1 MVHQSEDQLF
11 KYATKEDGI
20 GLLKLLKESNANIKE
35 IDFKSENLTYNPTEL
50 IELDPKIYKTDM
62 ILELDHLIVLTEFQS
77 TIVKTI
83 DEKRYRL
90 YTALVDYAKRNNKPL
105 ILIVI
110 STAEKTKIKQYK
122 INKDCVFTIP
132 IVSLKDFDGDKII
145 NNIENKIKNNQK
157 ITRHEMLNLA
167 LYPFMSSKKPL
178 DKQIEKTV
186 KTLDEVRKS
195 MKCSS
200 DFVFGIELL
209 IVEKFI
215 KNERQHKKLT
225 NILRD
230 TMKIIDEWRQED
242 YENGKKEGKEE
253 EKINTAKNMLKEN
266 YTIKQIAT
274 ITQLNIESIKQI
286 KAEFGKLY
294 KKLLK
299 PKNNTTKLI

>member
-11 KYATKEDGI
+11 KYATKEDGF

-167 LYPFMSSKKPL
+167 LAPFMSSKKPL

-195 MKCSS
+195 MKCGS

-266 YTIKQIAT
+266 YTIKQIAK

-286 KAEFGKLY
+286 KAEFGK
-294 KKLLK
+294 
-299 PKNNTTKLI
+299 

>member
-11 KYATKEDGI
+11 KYATKEEGF

-167 LYPFMSSKKPL
+167 LAPFMSSKKPL

-266 YTIKQIAT
+266 YTLKQIAT

-286 KAEFGKLY
+286 KAEFGK
-294 KKLLK
+294 
-299 PKNNTTKLI
+299 

>member
-11 KYATKEDGI
+11 KYATKEDGF

-77 TIVKTI
+77 TIVKTP

-167 LYPFMSSKKPL
+167 LAPFMSSKKPL

-195 MKCSS
+195 MKCGS

-286 KAEFGKLY
+286 KTEFGK
-294 KKLLK
+294 
-299 PKNNTTKLI
+299 

>member
-11 KYATKEDGI
+11 KYATKEDGF

-50 IELDPKIYKTDM
+50 VELGPKIYKTDM

-110 STAEKTKIKQYK
+110 NTAEKTKIKQYK

-167 LYPFMSSKKPL
+167 LAPFMSSKKPL

-242 YENGKKEGKEE
+242 YENGKKE

-266 YTIKQIAT
+266 YSIKQIAK

-286 KAEFGKLY
+286 KAEFGK
-294 KKLLK
+294 
-299 PKNNTTKLI
+299 

>member
-11 KYATKEDGI
+11 KYATKEDGF

-35 IDFKSENLTYNPTEL
+35 IDFKSENLIYNPTEL

-167 LYPFMSSKKPL
+167 LAPFMSSKKPL

-286 KAEFGKLY
+286 KAEFGK
-294 KKLLK
+294 
-299 PKNNTTKLI
+299 

>member
-11 KYATKEDGI
+11 KYATKEDGF

-35 IDFKSENLTYNPTEL
+35 IDFESENLTYNPTEL
-50 IELDPKIYKTDM
+50 VELDPKIYKTDM

-167 LYPFMSSKKPL
+167 LAPFMSSKKPL
-178 DKQIEKTV
+178 NKQIEKTV

-242 YENGKKEGKEE
+242 YENGKQEGKEE

-286 KAEFGKLY
+286 KAEFGK
-294 KKLLK
+294 
-299 PKNNTTKLI
+299 

>member
-35 IDFKSENLTYNPTEL
+35 IDFESENLTYNPTEL
-50 IELDPKIYKTDM
+50 VELDPKIYKTDM

-77 TIVKTI
+77 TIVKTP

-90 YTALVDYAKRNNKPL
+90 YTALVDYAKRNNKP
-105 ILIVI
+105 IMLIVI

-167 LYPFMSSKKPL
+167 LAPFMSSKKPL

-215 KNERQHKKLT
+215 KNEKQHKKLT

-242 YENGKKEGKEE
+242 YENGKKE

-266 YTIKQIAT
+266 YSIKQIAK

-286 KAEFGKLY
+286 KAEFGK
-294 KKLLK
+294 
-299 PKNNTTKLI
+299 

>member
-11 KYATKEDGI
+11 KYATKEDGF

-167 LYPFMSSKKPL
+167 LAPFMSSKKPL

-286 KAEFGKLY
+286 KAEFGKI
-294 KKLLK
+294 K
-299 PKNNTTKLI
+299 

>member
-11 KYATKEDGI
+11 KYATKEDGF

-35 IDFKSENLTYNPTEL
+35 IDFESENLTYNPTEL
-50 IELDPKIYKTDM
+50 VELDPKIYKTDM

-90 YTALVDYAKRNNKPL
+90 YTALVDYAKRNNKPI

-110 STAEKTKIKQYK
+110 STAEKTKINEYK

-167 LYPFMSSKKPL
+167 LAPFMSSKKPL
-178 DKQIEKTV
+178 NKQIEKTV

-242 YENGKKEGKEE
+242 YENRKKE

-266 YTIKQIAT
+266 YSIKQIAK

-286 KAEFGKLY
+286 KAEFGK
-294 KKLLK
+294 
-299 PKNNTTKLI
+299 

>member
-35 IDFKSENLTYNPTEL
+35 IDFESENLTYNPTEL
-50 IELDPKIYKTDM
+50 VELDPKIYKTDM

-77 TIVKTI
+77 TIVKTP

-90 YTALVDYAKRNNKPL
+90 YTALVDYAKRNNKP
-105 ILIVI
+105 IMLIVI

-167 LYPFMSSKKPL
+167 LAPFMSSKKPL
-178 DKQIEKTV
+178 NKQIEKTV

-242 YENGKKEGKEE
+242 YENGKKE

-266 YTIKQIAT
+266 YSIKQIAK

-286 KAEFGKLY
+286 KEEFGK
-294 KKLLK
+294 
-299 PKNNTTKLI
+299 

>member
-1 MVHQSEDQLF
+1 MVHHSEDQLF
-11 KYATKEDGI
+11 KYATKEDGF
-20 GLLKLLKESNANIKE
+20 GLLKLIKESNANIKE

-50 IELDPKIYKTDM
+50 VELDSKIYKTDM

-77 TIVKTI
+77 TIVKTP

-90 YTALVDYAKRNNKPL
+90 YTALVDYAKRNNKPI

-110 STAEKTKIKQYK
+110 STAEKTKINEYN

-167 LYPFMSSKKPL
+167 LAPFMSSKKPL
-178 DKQIEKTV
+178 NKQIEKTV

-242 YENGKKEGKEE
+242 YENGKKE

-266 YTIKQIAT
+266 YSIKQIAK

-286 KAEFGKLY
+286 KAEFGK
-294 KKLLK
+294 
-299 PKNNTTKLI
+299 

>member
-11 KYATKEDGI
+11 KYATKEDGF

-35 IDFKSENLTYNPTEL
+35 IDFESENLTYNPTEL
-50 IELDPKIYKTDM
+50 VELDPKIYKTDM

-110 STAEKTKIKQYK
+110 STAEKTKIKEYK

-157 ITRHEMLNLA
+157 ISKHEMLNLA
-167 LYPFMSSKKPL
+167 LAPFMSSKKPL

-242 YENGKKEGKEE
+242 YENGKQEGKEE

-266 YTIKQIAT
+266 YTIKQIAK

-286 KAEFGKLY
+286 KAESGK
-294 KKLLK
+294 
-299 PKNNTTKLI
+299 

>member
-11 KYATKEDGI
+11 KYATKEDGF

-50 IELDPKIYKTDM
+50 VELDPKIYKTDM

-167 LYPFMSSKKPL
+167 LAPFMSSKKPL

-242 YENGKKEGKEE
+242 YENGKQEGKEE

-286 KAEFGKLY
+286 KAEFGK
-294 KKLLK
+294 
-299 PKNNTTKLI
+299 

>member
-35 IDFKSENLTYNPTEL
+35 IDFESKNLTYNPTEL

-77 TIVKTI
+77 TIVKTP
-83 DEKRYRL
+83 DEKRYIL
-90 YTALVDYAKRNNKPL
+90 YTALVDYAKRNNKPI

-167 LYPFMSSKKPL
+167 LAPFMSSKKPL

-286 KAEFGKLY
+286 KAEFGK
-294 KKLLK
+294 
-299 PKNNTTKLI
+299 

>member
-11 KYATKEDGI
+11 KYATKEDGF

-167 LYPFMSSKKPL
+167 LAPFMSSKKPL

-230 TMKIIDEWRQED
+230 NMKIIDEWRQED

-286 KAEFGKLY
+286 KAEFGK
-294 KKLLK
+294 
-299 PKNNTTKLI
+299 

>member
-1 MVHQSEDQLF
+1 MFHQSEDQLF
-11 KYATKEDGI
+11 KYATKEDGF

-167 LYPFMSSKKPL
+167 LAPFMSSKKPL

-286 KAEFGKLY
+286 KAEFGK
-294 KKLLK
+294 
-299 PKNNTTKLI
+299 

>member
-11 KYATKEDGI
+11 KYATKEDGF

-50 IELDPKIYKTDM
+50 VELDPKIYKTDM

-77 TIVKTI
+77 TIVKTP

-90 YTALVDYAKRNNKPL
+90 YTALVDYAKRNNKPI

-110 STAEKTKIKQYK
+110 STAEKTKINEYK

-132 IVSLKDFDGDKII
+132 IVSLKDFDDDKII

-167 LYPFMSSKKPL
+167 LAPFMSSKKPL

-242 YENGKKEGKEE
+242 YENGKQEGKEE

-286 KAEFGKLY
+286 KAEFGK
-294 KKLLK
+294 
-299 PKNNTTKLI
+299 

>member
-1 MVHQSEDQLF
+1 MVPQSEDQLF
-11 KYATKEDGI
+11 KYATKEDGF

-35 IDFKSENLTYNPTEL
+35 IDFESENLTYNPTEL
-50 IELDPKIYKTDM
+50 VELDPKIYKTDM

-77 TIVKTI
+77 TIVKTP

-167 LYPFMSSKKPL
+167 LAPFMSSKKPL
-178 DKQIEKTV
+178 NKQIEKTV

-286 KAEFGKLY
+286 KAEFGK
-294 KKLLK
+294 
-299 PKNNTTKLI
+299 

>member
-35 IDFKSENLTYNPTEL
+35 IDFESENLTYNPTEL
-50 IELDPKIYKTDM
+50 VELDPKIYKTDM

-77 TIVKTI
+77 TIVKTP

-90 YTALVDYAKRNNKPL
+90 YTALVDYAKRNNKPI

-110 STAEKTKIKQYK
+110 STAEKTKINEYK

-167 LYPFMSSKKPL
+167 LAPFMSSKKPL
-178 DKQIEKTV
+178 NKQIEKTV

-242 YENGKKEGKEE
+242 YENWKKE

-266 YTIKQIAT
+266 YSIKQIAK

-286 KAEFGKLY
+286 KAEFGK
-294 KKLLK
+294 
-299 PKNNTTKLI
+299 

>member
-1 MVHQSEDQLF
+1 MIHQSEDQLF

-35 IDFKSENLTYNPTEL
+35 IDFESENLTYNPTEL

-77 TIVKTI
+77 TIVKTP

-90 YTALVDYAKRNNKPL
+90 YTALVDYAKRNNKP
-105 ILIVI
+105 IMLIVI

-167 LYPFMSSKKPL
+167 LAPFMSSKKPL

-286 KAEFGKLY
+286 KAEFGK
-294 KKLLK
+294 
-299 PKNNTTKLI
+299 

>member
-1 MVHQSEDQLF
+1 MSNHEEDKLF
-11 KYATKEDGI
+11 KYATKEDGF

-35 IDFKSENLTYNPTEL
+35 IDFESENLTYNPTEL

-77 TIVKTI
+77 TIVKTP

-167 LYPFMSSKKPL
+167 LAPFMSSKKPL

-286 KAEFGKLY
+286 KAEFGK
-294 KKLLK
+294 
-299 PKNNTTKLI
+299 

>member
-11 KYATKEDGI
+11 KYATKEDGF

-35 IDFKSENLTYNPTEL
+35 IDFESENLTYNPTEL
-50 IELDPKIYKTDM
+50 VELDPKIYKTDM

-83 DEKRYRL
+83 DEKLYRL

-110 STAEKTKIKQYK
+110 STAEKTKIKEYK

-157 ITRHEMLNLA
+157 ITSHEMLNLA
-167 LYPFMSSKKPL
+167 LAPFMSSKKPL

-242 YENGKKEGKEE
+242 YENGKQEGKEE

-266 YTIKQIAT
+266 YTIKQIAK

-286 KAEFGKLY
+286 KAESGK
-294 KKLLK
+294 
-299 PKNNTTKLI
+299 

>member
-11 KYATKEDGI
+11 KYATKEDGF

-50 IELDPKIYKTDM
+50 VELDPKIYKTDM

-167 LYPFMSSKKPL
+167 LAPFMSSKKPL
-178 DKQIEKTV
+178 NKQIEKTV

-242 YENGKKEGKEE
+242 YENGKQQGKEE

-266 YTIKQIAT
+266 YTVKQISK

-286 KAEFGKLY
+286 KTEFGK
-294 KKLLK
+294 
-299 PKNNTTKLI
+299 

>member
-50 IELDPKIYKTDM
+50 VELDPKIYKTDM

-77 TIVKTI
+77 TIVKTP

-90 YTALVDYAKRNNKPL
+90 YTALVDYAKRNNKP
-105 ILIVI
+105 IMLIVI

-167 LYPFMSSKKPL
+167 LAPFMSSKKPL
-178 DKQIEKTV
+178 NKQIEKTV

-215 KNERQHKKLT
+215 KNEKQHKKLT

-242 YENGKKEGKEE
+242 YENGKKE

-266 YTIKQIAT
+266 YSIKQIAK

-286 KAEFGKLY
+286 KAEFGK
-294 KKLLK
+294 
-299 PKNNTTKLI
+299 

>member
-35 IDFKSENLTYNPTEL
+35 IDFESKNLTYNPTEL

-167 LYPFMSSKKPL
+167 LAPFMSSKKPL

-286 KAEFGKLY
+286 KAEFEK
-294 KKLLK
+294 
-299 PKNNTTKLI
+299 

>member
-11 KYATKEDGI
+11 KYATKEDGF

-83 DEKRYRL
+83 DGKRYRL

-167 LYPFMSSKKPL
+167 LAPFMSSKKPL

-286 KAEFGKLY
+286 KAEFGK
-294 KKLLK
+294 
-299 PKNNTTKLI
+299 

>member
-11 KYATKEDGI
+11 KYATKEDGF

-77 TIVKTI
+77 IIVKTI

-167 LYPFMSSKKPL
+167 LAPFMSSKKPL

-286 KAEFGKLY
+286 KAEFGK
-294 KKLLK
+294 
-299 PKNNTTKLI
+299 

>member
-35 IDFKSENLTYNPTEL
+35 IDFESENLTYNPTEL
-50 IELDPKIYKTDM
+50 VELDPKIYKTDM

-77 TIVKTI
+77 TIVKTP

-90 YTALVDYAKRNNKPL
+90 YTALVDYAKRNNKP
-105 ILIVI
+105 IMLIVI
-110 STAEKTKIKQYK
+110 STSEKTKIKQYK

-167 LYPFMSSKKPL
+167 LAPFMSSKKPL

-286 KAEFGKLY
+286 KAEFGK
-294 KKLLK
+294 
-299 PKNNTTKLI
+299 

>member
-11 KYATKEDGI
+11 KYATKEDGF

-50 IELDPKIYKTDM
+50 IELDPKIHKTDM

-167 LYPFMSSKKPL
+167 LAPFMSSKKPL

-286 KAEFGKLY
+286 KAEFGK
-294 KKLLK
+294 
-299 PKNNTTKLI
+299 

>member
-1 MVHQSEDQLF
+1 MVHHSEDQLF
-11 KYATKEDGI
+11 KYATKEDGF

-50 IELDPKIYKTDM
+50 VELDSKIYKTDM

-77 TIVKTI
+77 T
-83 DEKRYRL
+83 
-90 YTALVDYAKRNNKPL
+90 
-105 ILIVI
+105 
-110 STAEKTKIKQYK
+110 
-122 INKDCVFTIP
+122 

-167 LYPFMSSKKPL
+167 LAPFMSSKKPL
-178 DKQIEKTV
+178 NKQIEKTV

-230 TMKIIDEWRQED
+230 AMKIIDEWRQED
-242 YENGKKEGKEE
+242 YENGKKE

-266 YTIKQIAT
+266 YSIKQIAK

-286 KAEFGKLY
+286 KAEFGK
-294 KKLLK
+294 
-299 PKNNTTKLI
+299 